1 MVFDR
6 KNYYLLYH
14 VEMLEEVFLS
24 ETMVDFRINWTL
36 SNSVNASNGH
46 SHCHKLKVY
55 ATKMSTYL

>member
-1 MVFDR
+1 MVLIAR
-6 KNYYLLYH
+6 TIRTYH

-46 SHCHKLKVY
+46 SHWKPKLKVY
-55 ATKMSTYL
+55 AKDATYL